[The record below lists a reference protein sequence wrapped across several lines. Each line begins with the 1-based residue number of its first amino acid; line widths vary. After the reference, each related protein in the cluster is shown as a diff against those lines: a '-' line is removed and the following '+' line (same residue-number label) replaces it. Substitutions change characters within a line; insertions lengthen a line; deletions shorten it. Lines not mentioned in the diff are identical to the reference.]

1 LRISGW
7 TETLVNEKG
16 MRRAYGLY
24 YDISHG
30 VGVVM
35 ALEFA
40 SLKMVGNWALDRSFN
55 DFGLNNWHGLAE

>member
-1 LRISGW
+1 
-7 TETLVNEKG
+7 VNEKG